1 MPTFSLIGSWYEKAF
16 EAVTKKKIF
25 SAGNLTNSEPLVGCI
40 FSTATKNPYSI
51 ETLTHYPNYAVRLLS
66 WLASATISDP
76 LAFTDDLL
84 CDISSGIDLHRRH
97 LLQRRFHPVSS
108 PAASSPCRPLCLL
121 CQNRQRLPLRRS
133 RSAAR
138 DCIPQERNSF
148 VNFQAK
154 TGVENAELCLVLLDR
169 WILLIKL
176 SFYNNSFSSYET
188 SLQEG
193 NYRGHKLPHSPTFV
207 LIIRSY
213 IRYVIYEVFID
224 HGVIVYA

>member
-1 MPTFSLIGSWYEKAF
+1 MIE
-16 EAVTKKKIF
+16 
-25 SAGNLTNSEPLVGCI
+25 
-40 FSTATKNPYSI
+40 NPYSI

-154 TGVENAELCLVLLDR
+154 TGVEGSEETFEKCRTVSGVAGPLDTLDKVKRSARGQQLLHFELG
-169 WILLIKL
+169 
-176 SFYNNSFSSYET
+176 FNFS
-188 SLQEG
+188 
-193 NYRGHKLPHSPTFV
+193 
-207 LIIRSY
+207 
-213 IRYVIYEVFID
+213 
-224 HGVIVYA
+224 